1 MFDQR
6 PGDLAN
12 LGTDAWILEVEHYE
26 MQVWTSKRLFL
37 SVSLTLGHF
46 RPNTPASCVGKEF
59 TNLPGKDWGNY
70 RIESVVSIK
79 SYVGISDYDSD
90 WFEQKPNSDKIGKI
104 YIILIFA
111 YTWADELY
119 EVIDFSP
126 VLIFFL

>member
-79 SYVGISDYDSD
+79 SYLEYQIMTLWLVWAETQFWQD
-90 WFEQKPNSDKIGKI
+90 WFEQKPNSDKIGF
-104 YIILIFA
+104 LPGQMS
-111 YTWADELY
+111 YTK
-119 EVIDFSP
+119 
-126 VLIFFL
+126 